1 MKGETLIMKNKK
13 LIKWIPLCFL
23 IIIIMIQ
30 FVALIK
36 SEILTR
42 QYYSDFK
49 NAYEGNTMLG
59 DMEYFKVLKC
69 NGKTAKVYYVSE
81 DRTMGNVLSFEKIDN
96 NWQETNWD
104 TIWSASGSASD
115 VIWPYWWHFIYGG
128 F

>member
-1 MKGETLIMKNKK
+1 MKNKK
-13 LIKWIPLCFL
+13 IIKWLPLCFL
-23 IIIIMIQ
+23 IIVIMIQ

-36 SEILTR
+36 CEILTR
-42 QYYSDFK
+42 QYYSDFE
-49 NAYEGNTMLG
+49 NAYKSNTMLG

-81 DRTMGNVLSFEKIDN
+81 DKTMGNVLSFEKIDN
-96 NWQETNWD
+96 NWKETNWD
-104 TIWSASGSASD
+104 TIWSASGSAAD